1 MILQWLEALGLP
13 PRWVAHLLVIH
24 RKVILSTASV
34 VPLIAVAALL
44 YVADS
49 HWMPVSCHSQSIDG
63 SDDPDLRKA
72 ITVGP
77 KSHVSFRRTTGTL
90 LVHIWKGDT
99 LFRYPESSTAS
110 VVVTAGNVQLSH
122 IEAIVCVDVI
132 KDRTIVEVLM
142 GTVTFT
148 QLSAGSSTRSISELT
163 LHTGDRLE
171 VRLGTAEI
179 ALRYV
184 LERHGYDGECSSHSL
199 S

>member
-1 MILQWLEALGLP
+1 MILQRLEALGLLP
-13 PRWVAHLLVIH
+13 WWVAHLLVIH

-44 YVADS
+44 YMAES
-49 HWMPVSCHSQSIDG
+49 HLLPVSCHSQSVDED
-63 SDDPDLRKA
+63 DDPSLRNA

-77 KSHVSFRRTTGTL
+77 KSHVSFQRTTRTL
-90 LVHIWKGDT
+90 LVHIWKGHT
-99 LFRYPESSTAS
+99 LFRYPQSSAAS

-132 KDRTIVEVLM
+132 KGRTIVEVLM
-142 GTVTFT
+142 GTAMFT
-148 QLSAGSSTRSISELT
+148 QLSYGSPTHSTSELT

-179 ALRYV
+179 ALRHA
-184 LERHGYDGECSSHSL
+184 LERHGDDGECSSPSL